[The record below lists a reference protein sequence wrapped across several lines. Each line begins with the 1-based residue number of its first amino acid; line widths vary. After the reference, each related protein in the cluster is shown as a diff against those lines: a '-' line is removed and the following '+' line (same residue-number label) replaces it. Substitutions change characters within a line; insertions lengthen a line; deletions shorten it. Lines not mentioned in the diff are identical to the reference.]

1 MCQFDWAKG
10 CSRSLVKHGFWVHLW
25 WGFRRRWASEPGD
38 WVKKI
43 TLTLGGGGCH
53 PICWEPDRKHGG
65 RNGEFTLS
73 VERECSSSPAPWHQC
88 SWVFSLQTLTRTY
101 TIQPLILRPM
111 GSTGTV
117 LLLVPLVLGLLDLN
131 WMTLPSLVLQLLGSR
146 SWDIAASITML
157 TNSYNQSLPLSVC
170 LCIYLSI

>member
-1 MCQFDWAKG
+1 MLQITGETWFLGASVMGIQEEVSIWT
-10 CSRSLVKHGFWVHLW
+10 
-25 WGFRRRWASEPGD
+25 RRLSKEDHPYAW
-38 WVKKI
+38 
-43 TLTLGGGGCH
+43 GGGCH